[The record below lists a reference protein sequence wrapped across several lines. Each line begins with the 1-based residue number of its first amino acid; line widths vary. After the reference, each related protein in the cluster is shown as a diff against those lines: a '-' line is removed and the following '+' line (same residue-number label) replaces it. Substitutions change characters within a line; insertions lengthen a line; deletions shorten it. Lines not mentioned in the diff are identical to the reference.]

1 MKIFAL
7 IPKNFNLS
15 KKLTTLMVAVFMGG
29 IIFSGVVYY
38 NILHRNAENEVNTQ
52 ANLLISTVDG
62 IRKYNADRVTP
73 LLEKL
78 EKLEKQSEEKMLM
91 EAIPSVAMVRVFDIF
106 TNANG
111 DKYSEY
117 RYRNAM
123 INPTNINDKATENEI
138 KIIEKLS
145 QKYELEKQI
154 NPLGKNIVEEGYL
167 TRNGKNKLSFYTA
180 RPIIIEKSQTS
191 CLSCHTSLETSPK
204 SLQALYQ
211 KGVYSGNNGFG
222 WELDKVIGTKI
233 IYVPADKIDKIAKQN
248 FLIILGTFMAIFAI
262 SILLVNLWL
271 KQHIVRPLN
280 QITQVAEAVSLG
292 DMDASFENK
301 SKDEIGRLADA
312 FRRVK
317 TTLEIAI
324 KKPRS

>member
-52 ANLLISTVDG
+52 ANLLISTVDA

-73 LLEKL
+73 LLKE
-78 EKLEKQSEEKMLM
+78 QSKEKMLI
-91 EAIPSVAMVRVFDIF
+91 EALPSVAAAKVFDIF
-106 TNANG
+106 TNAAY
-111 DKYSEY
+111 KYGEY

-145 QKYELEKQI
+145 QQYKPK
-154 NPLGKNIVEEGYL
+154 GTNIAEGYL
-167 TRNGKNKLSFYTA
+167 TINGENNRYFYTA

-280 QITQVAEAVSLG
+280 QITQVAESVSLG
-292 DMDASFENK
+292 DMDANFENE

-324 KKPRS
+324 KRPRS

>member
-106 TNANG
+106 TNANQ

-167 TRNGKNKLSFYTA
+167 TRNGKNKLSFYTG

-233 IYVPADKIDKIAKQN
+233 IYVPADKVDKIAKQN

-262 SILLVNLWL
+262 SISLVNLWL

-292 DMDASFENK
+292 DMDANFENE

-324 KKPRS
+324 KRPRS

>member
-15 KKLTTLMVAVFMGG
+15 KKLTALMVAVFMGG

-38 NILHRNAENEVNTQ
+38 NILHRNAENEINTQ
-52 ANLLISTVDG
+52 ANLLISTVDA

-73 LLEKL
+73 LLKE
-78 EKLEKQSEEKMLM
+78 QSKEKMLI
-91 EAIPSVAMVRVFDIF
+91 EALPSVAAAKVFDIF
-106 TNANG
+106 SNAAY
-111 DKYSEY
+111 KYGEY

-123 INPTNINDKATENEI
+123 INPTNIQDKATENEI

-145 QKYELEKQI
+145 EQYKPK
-154 NPLGKNIVEEGYL
+154 GTNIAEGYL
-167 TRNGKNKLSFYTA
+167 TMNEKNNRYFYTA

-191 CLSCHTSLETSPK
+191 CLSCHTSLETSPQ

-211 KGVYSGNNGFG
+211 KGVYTGNNGFG
-222 WELDKVIGTKI
+222 WELNKVIGTKI

-262 SILLVNLWL
+262 SISLVNLWL

-292 DMDASFENK
+292 DMDANFENE

-324 KKPRS
+324 RRPRS

>member
-38 NILHRNAENEVNTQ
+38 NILHRNAENEINTQ
-52 ANLLISTVDG
+52 ANLLISTVDA

-73 LLEKL
+73 LLKE
-78 EKLEKQSEEKMLM
+78 QSKEKMLI
-91 EAIPSVAMVRVFDIF
+91 EALPSVAAAKVFDIF
-106 TNANG
+106 SNAAY
-111 DKYSEY
+111 KYGEY

-123 INPTNINDKATENEI
+123 INPTNIKDKATENEI

-145 QKYELEKQI
+145 EQYKPK
-154 NPLGKNIVEEGYL
+154 GTNIAEGYL
-167 TRNGKNKLSFYTA
+167 TMNEKNNRYFYTA

-191 CLSCHTSLETSPK
+191 CLSCHTSLETSPQ

-211 KGVYSGNNGFG
+211 KGVYTGNNGFG

-233 IYVPADKIDKIAKQN
+233 IYVPADKINKIAKQN

-262 SILLVNLWL
+262 SISLVNLWL

-292 DMDASFENK
+292 DMDANFENE

-324 KKPRS
+324 RRPRS

>member
-15 KKLTTLMVAVFMGG
+15 KKLTTLMLAVFLSG
-29 IIFSGVVYY
+29 IIVSGVVYY
-38 NILHRNAENEVNTQ
+38 NILLGNAENEINTQ
-52 ANLLISTVDG
+52 ANLLISTVDA
-62 IRKYNADRVTP
+62 IRKYNAERVTP
-73 LLEKL
+73 LLK
-78 EKLEKQSEEKMLM
+78 KQSEEKMLI
-91 EAIPSVAMVRVFDIF
+91 EALPSVAAAKVFDIF
-106 TNANG
+106 TTVYK
-111 DKYSEY
+111 DKYGEY

-154 NPLGKNIVEEGYL
+154 NPLGKNIVAEGYL
-167 TRNGKNKLSFYTA
+167 TGNGKNKLSFYTA

-191 CLSCHTSLETSPK
+191 CLSCHTSLEKSPK

-211 KGVYSGNNGFG
+211 KGVYTGNNGFG
-222 WELDKVIGTKI
+222 WDRELDKVIGTKI
-233 IYVPADKIDKIAKQN
+233 IYVPADKVDKIAKQN

-262 SILLVNLWL
+262 SISLVNLWL

-292 DMDASFENK
+292 DMDANFENEY
-301 SKDEIGRLADA
+301 KDEIGRLADA

-324 KKPRS
+324 KRPRS

>member
-38 NILHRNAENEVNTQ
+38 NILHRNAENEINTQ
-52 ANLLISTVDG
+52 ANLLISTVDA

-73 LLEKL
+73 LLKE
-78 EKLEKQSEEKMLM
+78 QSKEKMLI
-91 EAIPSVAMVRVFDIF
+91 EALPSVAAAKVFDIF
-106 TNANG
+106 TNAAY
-111 DKYSEY
+111 KYGEY

-123 INPTNINDKATENEI
+123 INPTNIKDKATENEI

-145 QKYELEKQI
+145 EQYKPK
-154 NPLGKNIVEEGYL
+154 GTNIAEGYL
-167 TRNGKNKLSFYTA
+167 TMNEKNNRYFYTA

-191 CLSCHTSLETSPK
+191 CLSCHTSLETSPQ

-211 KGVYSGNNGFG
+211 KGVYTGNNGFG

-233 IYVPADKIDKIAKQN
+233 IYVPADKINKIAKQN

-262 SILLVNLWL
+262 SISLVNLWL

-280 QITQVAEAVSLG
+280 QITQVAESVSLG
-292 DMDASFENK
+292 DMDANFENEY
-301 SKDEIGRLADA
+301 KDEIGRLADA

-317 TTLEIAI
+317 TTLEISI
-324 KKPRS
+324 KRPRS

>member
-1 MKIFAL
+1 
-7 IPKNFNLS
+7 
-15 KKLTTLMVAVFMGG
+15 
-29 IIFSGVVYY
+29 
-38 NILHRNAENEVNTQ
+38 
-52 ANLLISTVDG
+52 ISTVDA

-73 LLEKL
+73 LLKE
-78 EKLEKQSEEKMLM
+78 QSKEKMLI
-91 EAIPSVAMVRVFDIF
+91 EALPSVAAAKVFDIF
-106 TNANG
+106 TNAAY
-111 DKYSEY
+111 KYGEY

-123 INPTNINDKATENEI
+123 INPTNIKDKATENEI
-138 KIIEKLS
+138 KIIEKLRE
-145 QKYELEKQI
+145 QYKPE
-154 NPLGKNIVEEGYL
+154 GKNIAEGYL
-167 TRNGKNKLSFYTA
+167 TMNEKNNRYLYTA
-180 RPIIIEKSQTS
+180 LPIIIQKSQTS
-191 CLSCHTSLETSPK
+191 CLSCHTSLKESPQ

-211 KGVYSGNNGFG
+211 KGVYTGNNGFG

-271 KQHIVRPLN
+271 KQHIVRPLTH
-280 QITQVAEAVSLG
+280 ITQVAESVCLG
-292 DMDASFENK
+292 DMDANFENE

-324 KKPRS
+324 KRPRS

>member
-15 KKLTTLMVAVFMGG
+15 KKLTALMVAVFMGG

-38 NILHRNAENEVNTQ
+38 NILHRNAENEINTQ
-52 ANLLISTVDG
+52 ANLLISTVDA

-73 LLEKL
+73 LLKE
-78 EKLEKQSEEKMLM
+78 QSKEKMLI
-91 EAIPSVAMVRVFDIF
+91 EALPSVAAAKVFDIF
-106 TNANG
+106 TNAAY
-111 DKYSEY
+111 KYGEY

-123 INPTNINDKATENEI
+123 INPTNIKDKATENEI

-145 QKYELEKQI
+145 EQYKPK
-154 NPLGKNIVEEGYL
+154 GTNIAEGYL
-167 TRNGKNKLSFYTA
+167 TMNEKNNRYFYTA

-191 CLSCHTSLETSPK
+191 CLSCHTSLETSPQ

-211 KGVYSGNNGFG
+211 KGVYTGNNGFG

-233 IYVPADKIDKIAKQN
+233 IYVPADKINKIAKQN

-262 SILLVNLWL
+262 SISLVNLWL

-280 QITQVAEAVSLG
+280 QITQVAESVSLG
-292 DMDASFENK
+292 DMDANFENE

-324 KKPRS
+324 RRPRS

>member
-1 MKIFAL
+1 MKILAL

-15 KKLTTLMVAVFMGG
+15 KKLTTLMLAVFLVG

-38 NILHRNAENEVNTQ
+38 KILHRNAENEVQTQ
-52 ANLLISTVDG
+52 ANLLISTVDA
-62 IRKYNADRVTP
+62 IRKYNAERVTP
-73 LLEKL
+73 L
-78 EKLEKQSEEKMLM
+78 LEKQSEEKMLI
-91 EAIPSVAMVRVFDIF
+91 EAIPSVAMVKVFDIF
-106 TNANG
+106 TNAIQ
-111 DKYSEY
+111 DKYGEY

-123 INPTNINDKATENEI
+123 INPTNIKDKADENEI

-145 QKYELEKQI
+145 QQYKPK
-154 NPLGKNIVEEGYL
+154 GKNIAEGYL
-167 TRNGKNKLSFYTA
+167 TMNGENKRYFYTA

-191 CLSCHTSLETSPK
+191 CLSCHTSLETSPQ
-204 SLQALYQ
+204 SLQALYKQ
-211 KGVYSGNNGFG
+211 GVYTGNNGFG

-233 IYVPADKIDKIAKQN
+233 IYVPADKVDKIAKQN

-262 SILLVNLWL
+262 SISLVNLWL

-292 DMDASFENK
+292 DMDANFENEY
-301 SKDEIGRLADA
+301 KDEIGRLADA

-324 KKPRS
+324 KRPRS

>member
-52 ANLLISTVDG
+52 ANLLISTVDA

-73 LLEKL
+73 LLKE
-78 EKLEKQSEEKMLM
+78 QSKEKMLI
-91 EAIPSVAMVRVFDIF
+91 EALPSVAAAKVFDIF
-106 TNANG
+106 TNAAY
-111 DKYSEY
+111 KYGEY

-145 QKYELEKQI
+145 QQYKPK
-154 NPLGKNIVEEGYL
+154 GTNIAEGYL
-167 TRNGKNKLSFYTA
+167 TINGENNRYFYTA

-324 KKPRS
+324 KRPRS

>member
-7 IPKNFNLS
+7 IPKNFSLS

-38 NILHRNAENEVNTQ
+38 NILHRNAENEINTQ
-52 ANLLISTVDG
+52 ANLLISTVDA

-73 LLEKL
+73 LLKE
-78 EKLEKQSEEKMLM
+78 QSKEKMLI
-91 EAIPSVAMVRVFDIF
+91 EALPSVAAAKVFDIF
-106 TNANG
+106 TNAAY
-111 DKYSEY
+111 KYGEY

-145 QKYELEKQI
+145 EQYKPK
-154 NPLGKNIVEEGYL
+154 GTNIAEGYL
-167 TRNGKNKLSFYTA
+167 TMNEKNNRYFYTA

-191 CLSCHTSLETSPK
+191 CLSCHTSLETSPQ

-211 KGVYSGNNGFG
+211 KGVYTGNNGFG

-233 IYVPADKIDKIAKQN
+233 IYVPADKINKIAKQN

-262 SILLVNLWL
+262 SISLVNLWL

-280 QITQVAEAVSLG
+280 QITQVAESVSLG
-292 DMDASFENK
+292 DMDANFENE

-324 KKPRS
+324 KRPRS

>member
-7 IPKNFNLS
+7 IPKNFSLS

-38 NILHRNAENEVNTQ
+38 NILHRNAENEINTQ
-52 ANLLISTVDG
+52 ANLLISTVDA

-73 LLEKL
+73 LLKE
-78 EKLEKQSEEKMLM
+78 QSKEKMLI
-91 EAIPSVAMVRVFDIF
+91 EALPSVAAAKVFDIF
-106 TNANG
+106 TNAAY
-111 DKYSEY
+111 KYGEY

-145 QKYELEKQI
+145 EQYKAK
-154 NPLGKNIVEEGYL
+154 GTNIAEGYL
-167 TRNGKNKLSFYTA
+167 TMNEKNNRYFYTA

-191 CLSCHTSLETSPK
+191 CLSCHTSLETSPQ

-211 KGVYSGNNGFG
+211 KGVYTGNNGFG

-233 IYVPADKIDKIAKQN
+233 IYVPADKINKIAKQN

-262 SILLVNLWL
+262 SISLVNLWL

-280 QITQVAEAVSLG
+280 QITQVAESVSLG
-292 DMDASFENK
+292 DMDANFENE

-324 KKPRS
+324 KRPRS

>member
-52 ANLLISTVDG
+52 ANLLISTVDA

-73 LLEKL
+73 LLKE
-78 EKLEKQSEEKMLM
+78 QSKEKMLI
-91 EAIPSVAMVRVFDIF
+91 EALPSVAAAKVFDIF
-106 TNANG
+106 TNAAY
-111 DKYSEY
+111 KYGEY

-123 INPTNINDKATENEI
+123 INPTNIKDKATENEI
-138 KIIEKLS
+138 KIIEKLRE
-145 QKYELEKQI
+145 QYKPE
-154 NPLGKNIVEEGYL
+154 GTNIAEGYL
-167 TRNGKNKLSFYTA
+167 TMNEKNNSYFYTA
-180 RPIIIEKSQTS
+180 RPIIIKKSQTS
-191 CLSCHTSLETSPK
+191 CLSCHTSLETSPQ

-211 KGVYSGNNGFG
+211 KGVYTGNNGFG

-233 IYVPADKIDKIAKQN
+233 IYVPADKINKIAKRN

-262 SILLVNLWL
+262 SISLVNLWL

-280 QITQVAEAVSLG
+280 HITQVAESVSLG
-292 DMDASFENK
+292 DMDANFENE

-324 KKPRS
+324 RRPRS

>member
-15 KKLTTLMVAVFMGG
+15 KKLTTLMVAVFMVG
-29 IIFSGVVYY
+29 IIFTGVVYY
-38 NILHRNAENEVNTQ
+38 NILHRNAENEINTQ
-52 ANLLISTVDG
+52 ANLLISTVDA

-73 LLEKL
+73 LLKE
-78 EKLEKQSEEKMLM
+78 QSEEKMLI
-91 EAIPSVAMVRVFDIF
+91 EALPSVAAAKVFDIF
-106 TNANG
+106 TNAIQ
-111 DKYSEY
+111 DKYGEY
-117 RYRNAM
+117 SYRNAM
-123 INPTNINDKATENEI
+123 INPTNIKDKADENEI

-145 QKYELEKQI
+145 QQYK
-154 NPLGKNIVEEGYL
+154 PGGKNIAEGYR
-167 TRNGKNKLSFYTA
+167 TMNGENNRYFYTA

-191 CLSCHTSLETSPK
+191 CLSCHTSLEKSPK
-204 SLQALYQ
+204 SLQALYKQ
-211 KGVYSGNNGFG
+211 GVYTGNNGFG

-233 IYVPADKIDKIAKQN
+233 IYVPADKVDKIAKQN

-262 SILLVNLWL
+262 SISLVNLWL

-292 DMDASFENK
+292 DMDANFENEY
-301 SKDEIGRLADA
+301 KDEIGRLADA

-317 TTLEIAI
+317 TTLEISI
-324 KKPRS
+324 KRPRS